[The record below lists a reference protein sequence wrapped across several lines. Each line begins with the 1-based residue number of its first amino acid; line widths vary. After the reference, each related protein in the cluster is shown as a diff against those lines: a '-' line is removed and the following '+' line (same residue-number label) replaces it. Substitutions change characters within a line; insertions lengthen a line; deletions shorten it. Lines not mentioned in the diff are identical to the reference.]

1 MRRVSLH
8 PARRAF
14 FACCLAGLAW
24 STQAEP
30 VCRVAFDMGSS
41 GIRAG
46 ADTAK
51 ATPRAEID
59 VLADVVA
66 DGRIDSTV
74 DDTITALRTLPAKG
88 GFTAAC
94 AHVGGGFSAWRLA
107 LRQGGGTVVAGLLAD
122 IRVRSGVALLVI
134 PQEVEGRYGYVAAQR
149 TLGPTLRTRHVLDI
163 GGGSLQVAAADA
175 GRGVELGQK
184 SWNELL
190 CDWLRGRA
198 GRCALEALDE
208 PALRRARALAA
219 QRLAGLAALN
229 ADDGLTAIS
238 RPVTRGIHPALR
250 ALADSGHIDPV
261 LVRDDGFDAAA
272 PSAALAVLAPLDL
285 ARRQELS
292 GLGKSFAPF
301 LVSDLLLVEGI
312 LRGTGAPRVA
322 SIEASI
328 TNLPGLLADS
338 RAFAWAEHHDCYLAR
353 LRELGE
359 AAYDA
364 DPARCPTH

>member
-1 MRRVSLH
+1 M
-8 PARRAF
+8 ARRAF
-14 FACCLAGLAW
+14 IAFCLAGLAW
-24 STQAEP
+24 SVQAEP
-30 VCRVAFDMGSS
+30 ACRVAFDMGSS

-46 ADTAK
+46 ADVVK
-51 ATPRAEID
+51 AAPRAEID
-59 VLADVVA
+59 VLADVAA

-74 DDTITALRTLPAKG
+74 DDTVAALRALPAEG
-88 GFTAAC
+88 GFPVAC
-94 AHVGGGFSAWRLA
+94 VRVGGGFSAWRLA
-107 LRQGGGTVVAGLLAD
+107 LRQGGGARVADLLAD
-122 IRVRSGVALLVI
+122 IRARSGVALLVI
-134 PQEVEGRYGYVAAQR
+134 PQEVEGRYGHVAAR
-149 TLGPTLRTRHVLDI
+149 KALGPALRTRHVLDI

-238 RPVTRGIHPALR
+238 RPVTRGVHPALQ
-250 ALADSGHIDPV
+250 ALVRSGHLAPA

-272 PSAALAVLAPLDL
+272 PSAALALLAPLDL

-292 GLGKSFAPF
+292 GLGRNFVSF

-312 LRGTGAPRVA
+312 LRATGAPRVA

-328 TNLPGLLADS
+328 TNLPGLLDDA

-359 AAYDA
+359 AAYSA
-364 DPARCPTH
+364 DPARCAAP